1 MTEQQVRI
9 FTSRDGQAQLEV
21 ALDRETV
28 WLSQAQ
34 MAELFG
40 TRRPAITKHL
50 SNIYRSGEL
59 SEESTCSI
67 LEHMAEHG
75 QRYRTKRYNLD
86 AIISVGY
93 RVNSSRATQFRQW
106 ATQVLKDHLVQG
118 YTLNQRR
125 LAERGIE
132 FEQVVDLL
140 SRTLTNQGLVSRK
153 GEAVAR
159 VISDYARSWS
169 LLQGYDEQQL
179 AEVGIRQPDMQPLEL
194 DEAFDAI
201 GELKQALIAK
211 SEATELFGQLRGDG
225 LASAL
230 ATIEQGFG
238 DELFYPNVASRA
250 AHLLYFVI
258 KNHPLAD
265 GNKRCG
271 SFLFLWY
278 LRRNAALLARPVEQ
292 LINDNTLVALALLVA
307 ESLPD
312 QKTLMIRLIEHFIL
326 LREPVKESPDS
337 PPRERGAQKVLGAG
351 HQPHRVEAGVGGLHA
366 EEAAAGIGGG
376 VLGQG
381 VTWLPD
387 HRGVAALAGDT
398 QAALPIVQGELGVAV
413 VDAVHGAAYP
423 ELALLFALGEAGQL
437 VQVAGADQPLEAA
450 GSGVGYRQVAV
461 QGAADLHRG
470 LAHVF
475 GDQLHVQTSGVGL
488 DHHPR

>member
-1 MTEQQVRI
+1 MAEQQVRI
-9 FTSRDGQAQLEV
+9 FTSTDGQAQLEV
-21 ALDRETV
+21 ALEQETV
-28 WLSQAQ
+28 WLSQVQ

-40 TRRPAITKHL
+40 KDVRTVNEHVG
-50 SNIYRSGEL
+50 NVFQEGEL
-59 SEESTCSI
+59 EKEPTI
-67 LEHMAEHG
+67 RKFRIVRQEG
-75 QRYRTKRYNLD
+75 KRQVQREIDHYNLD
-86 AIISVGY
+86 MIISVGY
-93 RVNSSRATQFRQW
+93 RVKSQRGVQFRKW

-132 FEQVVDLL
+132 FEQAVDLL
-140 SRTLTNQGLVSRK
+140 SRTLTNQGLVSNE

-179 AEVGIRQPDMQPLEL
+179 AEVGIKQPDMEPLEL
-194 DEAFDAI
+194 DEALKAI
-201 GELKQALIAK
+201 GELKQTLMAK
-211 SEATELFGQLRGDG
+211 GEATELFGQLRGDG

-238 DELFYPNVASRA
+238 DELFYPNVATRA

-312 QKTLMIRLIEHFIL
+312 QKTLMIRLIEHFL
-326 LREPVKESPDS
+326 LLKEPADV
-337 PPRERGAQKVLGAG
+337 RG
-351 HQPHRVEAGVGGLHA
+351 E
-366 EEAAAGIGGG
+366 
-376 VLGQG
+376 
-381 VTWLPD
+381 
-387 HRGVAALAGDT
+387 
-398 QAALPIVQGELGVAV
+398 GE
-413 VDAVHGAAYP
+413 
-423 ELALLFALGEAGQL
+423 
-437 VQVAGADQPLEAA
+437 
-450 GSGVGYRQVAV
+450 
-461 QGAADLHRG
+461 
-470 LAHVF
+470 
-475 GDQLHVQTSGVGL
+475 
-488 DHHPR
+488 

>member
-9 FTSRDGQAQLEV
+9 FTSSDGQAQLEV
-21 ALDRETV
+21 ALDQETV
-28 WLSQAQ
+28 WLSQVQ

-40 TRRPAITKHL
+40 KDVRTVNEHVG
-50 SNIYRSGEL
+50 NVFQEGEL
-59 SEESTCSI
+59 EKEPTI
-67 LEHMAEHG
+67 RKFRIVRQEG
-75 QRYRTKRYNLD
+75 KRQVQRDIDHYNLD
-86 AIISVGY
+86 MIISVGY
-93 RVNSSRATQFRQW
+93 RVKSQRGVQFRKW
-106 ATQVLKDHLVQG
+106 ATQVLKDHLVEG

-132 FEQVVDLL
+132 FEQAVDLL
-140 SRTLTNQGLVSRK
+140 SRTLTNQGLVSNE

-179 AEVGIRQPDMQPLEL
+179 AEVGIKQPDMQPLEL
-194 DEAFDAI
+194 GEALKAI
-201 GELKQALIAK
+201 GELKQTLMAK
-211 SEATELFGQLRGDG
+211 GEATELFGQLRGNG

-238 DELFYPNVASRA
+238 DELFYPNVATRA

-312 QKTLMIRLIEHFIL
+312 QKTLMIRLIEHFL
-326 LREPVKESPDS
+326 LLKEPADV
-337 PPRERGAQKVLGAG
+337 RG
-351 HQPHRVEAGVGGLHA
+351 E
-366 EEAAAGIGGG
+366 
-376 VLGQG
+376 
-381 VTWLPD
+381 
-387 HRGVAALAGDT
+387 
-398 QAALPIVQGELGVAV
+398 GE
-413 VDAVHGAAYP
+413 
-423 ELALLFALGEAGQL
+423 
-437 VQVAGADQPLEAA
+437 
-450 GSGVGYRQVAV
+450 
-461 QGAADLHRG
+461 
-470 LAHVF
+470 
-475 GDQLHVQTSGVGL
+475 
-488 DHHPR
+488 